1 MAAKIEH
8 TMVVAVFTHQAQAE
22 RALSELHQVGFSDE
36 QIGFAVRAKEAT
48 EINMA
53 PTDTRAH
60 AIGAT
65 TGAVSGSV
73 AGGLLSAAA
82 ALLIPGFGAAIAGGV
97 LAATL
102 SGVVLGAVA
111 GGFVGALQGM
121 GISEE
126 EARYYERELESGRI
140 IVAVEANER
149 AQEVLDILRHNGAY
163 NASTER
169 EAIEEAPTQPIPDQ
183 HNGRHT
189 VDYNPYIPSDS
200 ILHSK

>member
-1 MAAKIEH
+1 MTTKIEH
-8 TMVVAVFTHQAQAE
+8 TMVVGVFRHQAQAE
-22 RALSELHQVGFSDE
+22 RTLNELHQAGFSDE

-48 EINMA
+48 EINIA
-53 PTDTRAH
+53 PTDDRAH

-65 TGAVSGSV
+65 TGAVSGGV

-140 IVAVEANER
+140 IVAVDAGER
-149 AQEVLDILRHNGAY
+149 TQEVLDILRHNGAY
-163 NASTER
+163 NANTER
-169 EAIEEAPTQPIPDQ
+169 EAIEEVPTQIIPDK
-183 HNGRHT
+183 HNGQH
-189 VDYNPYIPSDS
+189 DIDDNPYIPSDS
-200 ILHSK
+200 TL

>member
-1 MAAKIEH
+1 MTTNVEL
-8 TMVVAVFTHQAQAE
+8 TMVVGVFRHQTQAE
-22 RALSELHQVGFSDE
+22 RALDELHQAGFSDE
-36 QIGFAVRAKEAT
+36 QIGFAVRAKEST
-48 EINMA
+48 EISIA
-53 PTDTRAH
+53 PTDSRTH

-65 TGAVSGSV
+65 TGAVSGGV

-82 ALLIPGFGAAIAGGV
+82 ELLIPGFGAALAGGV

-126 EARYYERELESGRI
+126 EARYYERELESGHI
-140 IVAVEANER
+140 IVAIDAGER
-149 AQEVLDILRHNGAY
+149 AQEVLDILRRNGAY

-169 EAIEEAPTQPIPDQ
+169 EAIEEVPTQVIPDK
-183 HNGRHT
+183 HNGQHS
-189 VDYNPYIPSDS
+189 VDDNPYIPSDS
-200 ILHSK
+200 TL